1 MKLRYIASRV
11 LYLVDRGKV
20 DICGVQVDDRPCS
33 NVKDEV
39 LAVPGLQ
46 KIACRNL
53 QSSEGCFASKRAMWL
68 NFGIEV
74 PGVAFLLAMQKSC
87 VGSCD

>member
-1 MKLRYIASRV
+1 MSQCHSRDCALSACSSVKFKYVASRV
-11 LYLVDRGKV
+11 LYLVDRGKL

-53 QSSEGCFASKRAMWL
+53 
-68 NFGIEV
+68 
-74 PGVAFLLAMQKSC
+74 
-87 VGSCD
+87 